1 MLKKRQLGRAI
12 PCHCFF
18 CFVLFLYKCVR
29 FFRKF
34 SLSLVVLCAKSFV
47 KVIEKRYCLLSLFK
61 PILQY
66 RVCKSFCM
74 PMSKFSGHLFL
85 HLHSTYWI
93 VFLAGIF
100 SHFSV
105 MFFFLLWDA
114 LELPFCSLC
123 FVLKSFGVIRHKE
136 LGLKLPTHDTLWS
149 PWNTF
154 DLHTQLH
161 NLFPNCS
168 CKHGCLQE

>member
-1 MLKKRQLGRAI
+1 MCNKLFSLFISQFMFLNVSSSAIRFVDTLGLHVHGCREQTSQLLVMLKKRQLGRAI

-18 CFVLFLYKCVR
+18 CFVLFLYKCFR

-47 KVIEKRYCLLSLFK
+47 KVIEKRYYLLSLFK

-66 RVCKSFCM
+66 RVRKSFCM
-74 PMSKFSGHLFL
+74 PMSKFSAHLFL

-100 SHFSV
+100 FHFSV
-105 MFFFLLWDA
+105 MFFFLL
-114 LELPFCSLC
+114 
-123 FVLKSFGVIRHKE
+123 
-136 LGLKLPTHDTLWS
+136 
-149 PWNTF
+149 
-154 DLHTQLH
+154 
-161 NLFPNCS
+161 
-168 CKHGCLQE
+168 